1 VRGTRHA
8 VAVYDRLT
16 LGTGLLLH
24 GAGDWLAPADSG
36 TRFLARTGGVAGGL
50 LFAGLLLER
59 APHLVFAAPVAWTV
73 AAWRVSDS
81 SATPPPPPEPPL
93 GDVYADGPER
103 LSHVEW
109 SPEGV
114 RCTLHVVRGEV
125 NDS

>member
-1 VRGTRHA
+1 MKG
-8 VAVYDRLT
+8 VASVVGAYERLC

-36 TRFLARTGGVAGGL
+36 AKFLARTGGTAAGV

-59 APHLVFAAPVAWTV
+59 APHLVFGVPVVWVVTAWQ
-73 AAWRVSDS
+73 VSDS
-81 SATPPPPPEPPL
+81 SATPPPPSMTPL
-93 GDVYADGPER
+93 GDVYADGDER

-114 RCTLHVVRGEV
+114 RCTLHVVRDGV
-125 NDS
+125 NKA

>member
-1 VRGTRHA
+1 MKG
-8 VAVYDRLT
+8 VAPVVGAYERLV

-36 TRFLARTGGVAGGL
+36 TRFLTRTGGVAGGV

-59 APHLVFAAPVAWTV
+59 APHLVFVAPVAWAV
-73 AAWRVSDS
+73 AAWRVSES
-81 SATPPPPPEPPL
+81 SATPPPLPETPS
-93 GDVYADGPER
+93 GDVFADGPER

-114 RCTLHVVRGEV
+114 RCTLHVVRDEV
-125 NDS
+125 NGP